1 MTIDLKNLN
10 IMSTPFPLLS
20 IPYNDQGWGPASN
33 SLPAAFA
40 TLPFA
45 AFGRGEK
52 VGKAADFGNF
62 LTMRQRGMF
71 RRGIDENVDL
81 SGALYEAGDSE
92 FIMVDT
98 AKAPRRGGYNAG
110 GGGGGRGGSGQRG
123 GSRGGFRGGRGGVN
137 VGARGWEDRQ
147 SERKGSD
154 GSSFNKRYNKL
165 TQARW
170 VQSSNRM
177 GHKLLRDASVR
188 VASDWLQLEL
198 LDFTHLVKMAA
209 TPSPA
214 KDLKW
219 FGQLDAYDEE
229 FDRTSAKKATKLRNF
244 ANKSM
249 KSVGSKNDTVFEELA
264 GNGTG
269 NVFATESVL
278 SHLMAC
284 GRSFYPWD
292 IVITYVGGTIF
303 LDAREPQDFDLL
315 SVNENSHVI
324 PSEEDP
330 EDING
335 RRRLAL
341 EATLINQDFSQQV
354 RNPYLFFSFF
364 FSFFTITFHCRVHS
378 MSDSYLLLWTDVK
391 KTSAIPTF
399 TLCALTA
406 AGSLALVT

>member
-1 MTIDLKNLN
+1 LEKKSCDFFLISFCLSTNQTQMT
-10 IMSTPFPLLS
+10 TPFPFLQ
-20 IPYNDQGWGPASN
+20 IPYNDQGWGPAPN

-71 RRGIDENVDL
+71 RRGVDENVDL
-81 SGALYEAGDSE
+81 AGALYEVGDSE

-98 AKAPRRGGYNAG
+98 AKTPRRGGYNAG
-110 GGGGGRGGSGQRG
+110 GRGGGSGGGGGGGGGRGG
-123 GSRGGFRGGRGGVN
+123 GSRGGFNNRGGRGGVN

-170 VQSSNRM
+170 VQSSIRNQR
-177 GHKLLRDASVR
+177 LLRDASVR

-198 LDFTHLVKMAA
+198 LDFTHLVKMSAV
-209 TPSPA
+209 PSTA

-264 GNGTG
+264 GNGAG

-292 IVITYVGGTIF
+292 IVITYVGGTLF

-354 RNPYLFFSFF
+354 SFFSFYQMP
-364 FSFFTITFHCRVHS
+364 SSQHV
-378 MSDSYLLLWTDVK
+378 Y
-391 KTSAIPTF
+391 
-399 TLCALTA
+399 
-406 AGSLALVT
+406 